1 MAASFGGKKK
11 ARSIKAENLG
21 AQLQAH
27 AKQLHAFILRHL
39 RNQADAKDVVQMVN
53 ERVVRYLDAG
63 GAVNRLPQFMY
74 RTARNLAI
82 DKLRERD
89 RNIIEFDS
97 ERAEADQDAPRDEL
111 QNDPYQMAEAVEK
124 FDRLYRKLSPREKE
138 LLEYRMAGM
147 TCDEI
152 AAVTKFTRQTVETYL
167 KRLRSACRAAWK
179 GD

>member
-1 MAASFGGKKK
+1 MPASFRGKKK
-11 ARSIKAENLG
+11 ARSLKAESLG

-27 AKQLHAFILRHL
+27 SRKLHAFILRRL
-39 RNQADAKDVVQMVN
+39 QNQADTKDLVQIVN
-53 ERVVRYLDAG
+53 ERVVRYLAAG
-63 GAVNRLPQFMY
+63 GSVNRLPQFLY

-82 DKLRERD
+82 DKLRERE
-89 RNIIEFDS
+89 RNIIEYDS
-97 ERAEADQDAPRDEL
+97 DKAETHPDAPSEEL
-111 QNDPYQMAEAVEK
+111 QNDPHQMAEAVEM

-152 AAVTKFTRQTVETYL
+152 VAVTGYTRQTVETYL
-167 KRLRSACRAAWK
+167 KRLRKICRAAWK